1 MIKTPA
7 QRVCNVLR
15 ILVLILTCVVCLA
28 PFYVALCYAFKSKEE
43 FAKTKLAFP
52 TSLFWGNFQD
62 AFAIDNYFTSVRNS
76 FVVAIVM
83 VVVIVVFCSM
93 GAYIIAR
100 KRNKFYSAVFYVF
113 QLIIL
118 LPFQSIMFPLYR
130 ELSDISALN
139 SLWGL
144 ALAQAGVNVGYYVFL
159 YTGFIKSVPVSLEEA
174 ATIDGCNRY
183 QTFFYIVFPL
193 LKPITMTVIVLSF
206 LASWNDFIIS
216 MIICQR
222 ETVRT
227 LPLMQFFFFGE
238 YSSNVSVAFAAA
250 LIAMLPAVIVYF
262 CAQKYIV
269 AGMTAGAVKS

>member
-100 KRNKFYSAVFYVF
+100 KRNKFYSAVFYAF

-139 SLWGL
+139 TLWGL

>member
-1 MIKTPA
+1 MIKTP
-7 QRVCNVLR
+7 REKIMGVVR
-15 ILVLILTCVVCLA
+15 ILVLIVTSVICLA

-52 TSLFWGNFQD
+52 TSLYTGNFEE
-62 AFAIDNYFTSVRNS
+62 AFGLDNYFISVRNS
-76 FVVAIVM
+76 TVVSIVM
-83 VVVIVVFCSM
+83 VVIIVVFCSM

-100 KRNKFYSAVFYVF
+100 KRNKAYNAVFYLF

-118 LPFQSIMFPLYR
+118 LPFQSIMFPLYK
-130 ELSDISALN
+130 ELSSIHALN
-139 SLWGL
+139 TLWGL

-159 YTGFIKSVPVSLEEA
+159 YTGFIKGVPVSLEEA

-216 MIICQR
+216 MIICQK

-250 LIAMLPAVIVYF
+250 LIAMVPAVVVYF

>member
-100 KRNKFYSAVFYVF
+100 KRNTFYSAVFYVF
-113 QLIIL
+113 QL
-118 LPFQSIMFPLYR
+118 
-130 ELSDISALN
+130 SDISALN
-139 SLWGL
+139 TLWGL

>member
-15 ILVLILTCVVCLA
+15 ILVLILACIVCLA

-139 SLWGL
+139 TLWGL

-183 QTFFYIVFPL
+183 QAFFYIVFPL